1 MKKLIVGILIV
12 SMMLAVA
19 ACGKNGG
26 NSSGPENNNA
36 SSDITGTPEATATP
50 GGTGKVAMATP
61 AAGSWP
67 LNGIETSYTPDGT
80 LTNRRATIKAVF
92 QQSPDAE
99 KKEFDSE
106 SYKKAHTAEWETK
119 ATERIQE
126 LIDENLKNPDGG
138 VIVTEKLE
146 ESILFGNGYRVD
158 VYSHAVMDPNKWVW
172 VTTTGSEEMVHE
184 TLYIVSAW
192 LTYDGKTEFVEL
204 YRYCP
209 VPAERRES
217 WLGKYPIELYYDNT
231 GKAAKDET
239 LRNKVMTVLSEE
251 FPIAEKTKRLNAW
264 YFETDP
270 DAEDNAIG
278 KLKLMFAEI
287 SDKENGKKTTVKL
300 GSYTNP
306 TELYYTEDGD
316 WQMFGHE
323 KDAFA
328 KEFYGGSTVRNTAVD
343 DFSKNHSENV
353 YTVRKECGKDC
364 ELEGVVTCN
373 GDDLLVRVTLVNGEN
388 KLMVLDDKATTARKR
403 YTDADGNSMVLTF
416 GYPFFGD
423 LVCKGLTE
431 RLDGLTDLTEATADW
446 AIVKYFPK
454 GATQPSQEFDTMSFL
469 KENREQFAENAKT
482 YEKQLKEQ
490 YGKIKAKQ
498 SVATAEKKLVDMELP
513 GQIRFVIYENA
524 AYGEVPKATGSGD
537 VFLYEVAYYIAWNGA
552 EDGESA
558 VKGILFATGNAS
570 GKLSEKQHPMA
581 MIWHYFTPTMK
592 ELATGSRIGRE
603 IDADVETF
611 RDENGEEYTQY
622 MYNSEEYWFEAYTD
636 ASGKLLLDAY
646 DTWGESTDYYIS
658 LGTKLR
664 TADGTV
670 VYLEEGKTWNVLDRK
685 MLDWAQPYRTG
696 ERETRLELA
705 KADLGG
711 ATLSFRYS
719 IYGKD
724 CIYLNIYLVKDGG
737 EVWIKDNRWIS
748 YFGDE
753 EE

>member
-19 ACGKNGG
+19 ACGKDGG

-36 SSDITGTPEATATP
+36 SSDITGAPEATATP

-270 DAEDNAIG
+270 DAEDDAIV
-278 KLKLMFAEI
+278 KLKLMFA
-287 SDKENGKKTTVKL
+287 
-300 GSYTNP
+300 
-306 TELYYTEDGD
+306 
-316 WQMFGHE
+316 
-323 KDAFA
+323 
-328 KEFYGGSTVRNTAVD
+328 
-343 DFSKNHSENV
+343 
-353 YTVRKECGKDC
+353 
-364 ELEGVVTCN
+364 
-373 GDDLLVRVTLVNGEN
+373 
-388 KLMVLDDKATTARKR
+388 
-403 YTDADGNSMVLTF
+403 
-416 GYPFFGD
+416 
-423 LVCKGLTE
+423 
-431 RLDGLTDLTEATADW
+431 
-446 AIVKYFPK
+446 
-454 GATQPSQEFDTMSFL
+454 
-469 KENREQFAENAKT
+469 
-482 YEKQLKEQ
+482 
-490 YGKIKAKQ
+490 
-498 SVATAEKKLVDMELP
+498 
-513 GQIRFVIYENA
+513 
-524 AYGEVPKATGSGD
+524 
-537 VFLYEVAYYIAWNGA
+537 
-552 EDGESA
+552 
-558 VKGILFATGNAS
+558 
-570 GKLSEKQHPMA
+570 
-581 MIWHYFTPTMK
+581 
-592 ELATGSRIGRE
+592 
-603 IDADVETF
+603 
-611 RDENGEEYTQY
+611 
-622 MYNSEEYWFEAYTD
+622 
-636 ASGKLLLDAY
+636 
-646 DTWGESTDYYIS
+646 
-658 LGTKLR
+658 
-664 TADGTV
+664 
-670 VYLEEGKTWNVLDRK
+670 
-685 MLDWAQPYRTG
+685 
-696 ERETRLELA
+696 
-705 KADLGG
+705 
-711 ATLSFRYS
+711 
-719 IYGKD
+719 
-724 CIYLNIYLVKDGG
+724 
-737 EVWIKDNRWIS
+737 
-748 YFGDE
+748 
-753 EE
+753 